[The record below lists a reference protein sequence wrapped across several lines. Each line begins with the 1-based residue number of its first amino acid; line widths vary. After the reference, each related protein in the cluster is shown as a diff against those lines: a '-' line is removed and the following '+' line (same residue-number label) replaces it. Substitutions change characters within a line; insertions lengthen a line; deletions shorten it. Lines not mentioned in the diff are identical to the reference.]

1 MIYFR
6 ILQVLVGV
14 GLACAPFWLVGVQR
28 VYAAETINSES
39 VEAVS
44 SPVPL
49 PAVTAKDGDTII
61 DGANLNAAD
70 ARQEMQYLLDET
82 LGLATKELNKTSTFY
97 PFLAG
102 LTPSGKVELVGIPT
116 NKERPDPKTTIKALR
131 KAAKQLAHKKRFRAL
146 ALYVDFVAERKD
158 TAIKQPGIRVE
169 LEHERPDALSVFIP
183 YFIHSDNRIT
193 LMTPQFMP
201 LKPSAFVAKK

>member
-6 ILQVLVGV
+6 ILQLYVVAGV
-14 GLACAPFWLVGVQR
+14 MAAPFWLVGAASA
-28 VYAAETINSES
+28 YAAGNKNSES
-39 VEAVS
+39 VEAVA
-44 SPVPL
+44 SPVSL
-49 PAVTAKDGDTII
+49 PNVTANSA
-61 DGANLNAAD
+61 ANGVANISAAD

-82 LGLATKELNKTSTFY
+82 LGLATRELNKTSTFY

-102 LTPSGKVELVGIPT
+102 LTPKGNVELVGIPT
-116 NKERPDPKTTIKALR
+116 DKERPDPKTAIKALR
-131 KAAKQLAHKKRFRAL
+131 KAAKQLAQKKRFRVL

-169 LEHERPDALSVFIP
+169 LEHEHPDALSVFVP

-201 LKPSAFVAKK
+201 MQPSAFVAKK